1 MTRKLACL
9 TLDMEPDYGDPDG
22 NIRLLETSDYF
33 ERYTDIIKKHN
44 AKVTMFTVT
53 SLFKRYG
60 EHFERLANHI
70 PLEYAAHS
78 HNHDPHNA
86 ASRNEVE
93 KSTQVMKNINGK
105 GPLGYR
111 APIGQITKDGL
122 GHLLDNGYAYDASVY
137 TSVRPGKFGYSNLHM
152 PNSPY
157 RITRGDESLLEFP
170 FTSLSG
176 VRIVFG
182 LSYVKL
188 LGWGVYSS
196 LWRAFGLPNIALALS
211 HPHDFYFDQL
221 AGFHP
226 ASLEKLALLRNAQRA
241 FDYYD
246 KMVAELKRQ
255 GYEFMHMSELYNY
268 MQNLDTL
275 NNFPLENWRS

>member
-1 MTRKLACL
+1 MSQKLACL

-22 NIRLLETSDYF
+22 NIRLLENPEYF
-33 ERYTDIIKKHN
+33 ERYTGIINKHGC
-44 AKVTMFTVT
+44 KVTMFTVT
-53 SLFKRYG
+53 SLF
-60 EHFERLANHI
+60 ERFGREFAHLAECI

-78 HNHDPHNA
+78 YSHDPHNA
-86 ASRNEVE
+86 ASRDEVE
-93 KSTQVMKNINGK
+93 KSMQVMANVNG
-105 GPLGYR
+105 GGAPGYR
-111 APIGQITKDGL
+111 APIGQITREGL
-122 GHLLDNGYAYDASVY
+122 GYLLDMGYAYDASVY
-137 TSVRPGKFGYSNLHM
+137 TSFRPGKFGYSNLHM
-152 PNSPY
+152 PNTPF

-170 FTSLSG
+170 FTSLSR

-196 LWRAFGLPNIALALS
+196 LWRAFGLPDIALALS
-211 HPHDFYFDQL
+211 HPHDFYFHKL

-226 ASLEKLALLRNAQRA
+226 TSPEKLALSRNATRA

-246 KMVAELKRQ
+246 KIVGRLKQQ

-268 MQNLDTL
+268 TQGL
-275 NNFPLENWRS
+275 NNIHLVALENWK